1 MRTSKSIAAVFAGN
15 IVMGTVISVFIRVF
29 DLRSPSSWEW
39 ERATPVNVL
48 PFVVVF
54 SVLLTAWQIRR
65 PPSA

>member
-48 PFVVVF
+48 PFVVVV